1 MIKVYTPKE
10 WMSLFHGAPS
20 LVIDQGKIYAGNTYH
35 NLVSKDV
42 VGVWNTG
49 PITINLAQRPSER
62 SKRKAQSKK
71 YME

>member
-1 MIKVYTPKE
+1 MIKVYTPKV

-42 VGVWNTG
+42 VGVW
-49 PITINLAQRPSER
+49 
-62 SKRKAQSKK
+62 
-71 YME
+71 